1 MEAARSKEVEEES
14 KPKDV
19 DSLVD
24 ESVEV
29 DEINEDMRACK
40 AGGFKIND
48 SPREDNAKSDE
59 KVPESDAKQDDQ
71 DSSNS
76 DADFIH

>member
-48 SPREDNAKSDE
+48 SPGENNAESDE